1 MAPFIL
7 LLFIALPIV
16 ELVVL
21 IKIGAAIGALDTIG
35 LMILSA
41 IVGTALVRAQG
52 LATLNR
58 VRDSLARDIF
68 PAKAVFDGICLLT
81 AGILFIFPGF
91 VSDAVG
97 LLLVLPPVRALLR
110 TLIWRY
116 LAARGETRVWVN
128 GEEVT
133 PHPPQGPEGRPDG
146 RADESGRTIEGSWHE
161 VDNDRLEGRGPRR

>member
-1 MAPFIL
+1 MAPLIL
-7 LLFIALPIV
+7 LLFIALPFF

-21 IKIGAAIGALDTIG
+21 IKIGAAIGALNTIG

-52 LATLNR
+52 LAVLGR

-68 PAKAVFDGICLLT
+68 PAKAMFDGMCLLA
-81 AGILFIFPGF
+81 AGVLFIIPGF
-91 VSDAVG
+91 VTDAIG

-116 LAARGETRVWVN
+116 LAARGETHVWVN

-133 PHPPQGPEGRPDG
+133 PGPPRDPGG
-146 RADESGRTIEGSWHE
+146 SGRTIEGSWHE
-161 VDNDRLEGRGPRR
+161 VDNDRLEGGRGPRR

>member
-7 LLFIALPIV
+7 LLFIALPII

-52 LATLNR
+52 LTVLGR

-68 PAKAVFDGICLLT
+68 PAKAMFDGLCLLA
-81 AGILFIFPGF
+81 AGILFIIPGF
-91 VSDAVG
+91 VTDAIG
-97 LLLVLPPVRALLR
+97 LVLVLPPVRALLR
-110 TLIWRY
+110 TLIWRH

-133 PHPPQGPEGRPDG
+133 PRPPQGPDGRTGGRPDKSD
-146 RADESGRTIEGSWHE
+146 RIIEGSWHE
-161 VDNDRLEGRGPRR
+161 VDNDRLEDRGPRR